1 MKCLADRFLF
11 GVFPLSFFMAL
22 TAAGSSAAE
31 QGAATANSSR
41 LWVYV
46 GTYTQGSS
54 KGIYLCHLDLAT
66 GKVQSVGLA
75 GASKNPSFVAFHPSR
90 PFLYAVGETA
100 TFGGKPTGAVSAFS
114 IQPKTGMLTLLNR
127 QSSGGTGPC
136 HLSVDRIGRNV
147 LVANYGGGSIAC
159 LPIRDD
165 GRLDEPSCVVQ
176 HSGSSINPQRQKG
189 PHAHSVYVDADNR
202 MVLTADLGLDKILL
216 YRLDATGGKLR
227 PNRPAWATVPA
238 GAGPRHLAFHPGGR
252 NVYAINELDSTVT
265 AFHYDSAGG
274 RLQSL
279 QDISTV
285 PEGFQGSNTT
295 AEVQIHP
302 SGKFLYGSNR
312 GHNSI
317 AVFAVDGSTGKLRA
331 LGHQST
337 LGKTPRGFCIDPT
350 GRYLLAA
357 NQDSNNMV
365 VLRIDAET
373 GGLRPTGQTIDVP
386 APVCVEIIR
395 PID

>member
-1 MKCLADRFLF
+1 M
-11 GVFPLSFFMAL
+11 
-22 TAAGSSAAE
+22 
-31 QGAATANSSR
+31 
-41 LWVYV
+41 
-46 GTYTQGSS
+46 
-54 KGIYLCHLDLAT
+54 
-66 GKVQSVGLA
+66 
-75 GASKNPSFVAFHPSR
+75 
-90 PFLYAVGETA
+90 
-100 TFGGKPTGAVSAFS
+100 
-114 IQPKTGMLTLLNR
+114 
-127 QSSGGTGPC
+127 
-136 HLSVDRIGRNV
+136 
-147 LVANYGGGSIAC
+147 
-159 LPIRDD
+159 
-165 GRLDEPSCVVQ
+165 
-176 HSGSSINPQRQKG
+176 PQ
-189 PHAHSVYVDADNR
+189 
-202 MVLTADLGLDKILL
+202 
-216 YRLDATGGKLR
+216 GGKLR